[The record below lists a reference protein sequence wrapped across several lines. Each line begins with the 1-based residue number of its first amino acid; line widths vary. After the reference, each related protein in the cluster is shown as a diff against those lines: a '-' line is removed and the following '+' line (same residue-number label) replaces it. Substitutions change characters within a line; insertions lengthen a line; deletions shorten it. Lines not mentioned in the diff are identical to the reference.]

1 MFHFSIANLFGGVQS
16 IQMAVA
22 EKHCFLLSG
31 VSAGQELRVSMRSNG
46 QGCLPECGRD
56 LMPHKIITAGENLW
70 LKSHLQGLEL
80 NKFK

>member
-1 MFHFSIANLFGGVQS
+1 
-16 IQMAVA
+16 
-22 EKHCFLLSG
+22 
-31 VSAGQELRVSMRSNG
+31 MRSNG